1 MEGQQRS
8 GHAYEDV
15 THPTG
20 LHSGDERHGQ
30 NPVHGQGKVEDEGA
44 QETKIG
50 LPTVLDD
57 DPNAPKDR
65 PEDKT
70 SSNYQSK
77 VTDTTGANKEEAGTT
92 PLVQSFEKMS
102 VNEGIRAEKGAGEV
116 GGTEEEGKSKATT
129 DKGVSMKKYLAE
141 KFKPGEEDKALSEV
155 IAGTLSK
162 HKDKTEG
169 REEEKPT
176 GKVKESEEVTKLT
189 GPTDE
194 QGVAAAATHSEGSGK
209 SIVGRI
215 KGAASSW
222 FGKGT
227 GKSAAQSPTVSDTN

>member
-1 MEGQQRS
+1 MEAQQRS

-15 THPTG
+15 TH
-20 LHSGDERHGQ
+20 HSGDERDGK

-44 QETKIG
+44 QGTKIG

-65 PEDKT
+65 PEDKS

-77 VTDTTGANKEEAGTT
+77 VTDPTGANREEAGTT

-102 VNEGIRAEKGAGEV
+102 VNEGIRAEKGAGE
-116 GGTEEEGKSKATT
+116 EEGKSKAT
-129 DKGVSMKKYLAE
+129 DNYKGVSMKKYLAE

-169 REEEKPT
+169 TDQEEEAKPT
-176 GKVKESEEVTKLT
+176 GKVKVSEEVTKQT
-189 GPTDE
+189 AGPTDE
-194 QGVAAAATHSEGSGK
+194 HGIAAAEGSGK

-215 KGAASSW
+215 KGVASSW

-227 GKSAAQSPTVSDTN
+227 GKPAAQTSTVSDGN

>member
-1 MEGQQRS
+1 MF
-8 GHAYEDV
+8 
-15 THPTG
+15 
-20 LHSGDERHGQ
+20 LLKKGDERHGQ

-44 QETKIG
+44 QGTKIG

-65 PEDKT
+65 PEDKA

-77 VTDTTGANKEEAGTT
+77 VTDPTGDNKEAAGIT

-102 VNEGIRAEKGAGEV
+102 VNEGIRPEKGAGEV
-116 GGTEEEGKSKATT
+116 GGTEEEGKSKAT

-162 HKDKTEG
+162 HKDKPEG
-169 REEEKPT
+169 TEEEKPT
-176 GKVKESEEVTKLT
+176 GKVKESEEVTKQT
-189 GPTDE
+189 GPKDE
-194 QGVAAAATHSEGSGK
+194 HGVAGAATHGEGSGK

-227 GKSAAQSPTVSDTN
+227 GKSVPQSPTVSDSN